1 MENTRITI
9 SVVNPIAME
18 RDSYTVM
25 LPPPVLF
32 RIGETDHQ
40 LIFDAYYIIPLTVI
54 TKNIDKVFFTPTN
67 PQLSL

>member
-40 LIFDAYYIIPLTVI
+40 LIFAIIILYGLV
-54 TKNIDKVFFTPTN
+54 
-67 PQLSL
+67 